1 MPAAASACSRPATV
15 SAASAR
21 RDAFNSVTFSRA
33 SRPIMPSSLESVT
46 ATSGV
51 SAAKISAAR
60 RSAVSITG
68 EKQAVTA
75 TPAIPAARVSAAIP
89 RIAASSSGAIG
100 RLSISCPP
108 WTRWLAPSARAR
120 RSSGQSAKGATC
132 AAAGSEIRS
141 AITGARRR
149 CSITAFR
156 KWVVPIITASMSPGG
171 QAAAASRA

>member
-15 SAASAR
+15 SAAGAR

-33 SRPIMPSSLESVT
+33 SRPIMPNSLESVM

-51 SAAKISAAR
+51 SAAKISA
-60 RSAVSITG
+60 VSITG
-68 EKQAVTA
+68 ETQAVTA
-75 TPAIPAARVSAAIP
+75 TPAIPAVRVSNAIP
-89 RIAASSSGAIG
+89 RTAASSSGAIG
-100 RLSISCPP
+100 RLSTSCPP
-108 WTRWLAPSARAR
+108 WMRWLAPLARAR

-149 CSITAFR
+149 RSITAFR